1 MQNNMVTYL
10 VQNNR
15 AIHFWATLNESSMKE
30 YQKSYPKQSPLITDD
45 ALLAFVSTAIG

>member
-1 MQNNMVTYL
+1 MQTPNQVVIVKYHGHVSLVLNH

-30 YQKSYPKQSPLITDD
+30 Y
-45 ALLAFVSTAIG
+45 